1 MTRKS
6 LLKLSAAASV
16 LMIAACG
23 NAGTTNNNEASEASA
38 VVAEKAKPELGAF
51 GIDLTAQDT
60 KIKPG
65 DDFNM
70 FANGTWDANFEI
82 PKQFTS
88 YGAFTVL
95 FERSEERI
103 KNIIDELAATE
114 SANGSLEQK
123 VGDYYN
129 SYMDT
134 AKANELGIDPI
145 RGDIA
150 AIDGISNIADL
161 TVMLGRA
168 GELALNS
175 PIFGGIGN
183 DRQNPDRFQINV
195 GYGGLGLPDRD
206 YYLEDNERFNNI
218 RAAYK
223 AHIAEML
230 GFADIADAEAKAD
243 AIIAL
248 ETKLAENQWKRAD
261 RRDRDKTYNP
271 TSYDDFKAKFTGF
284 DWDAFMTANGIES
297 VSDLNVV
304 HPEPIMAAIG
314 IVNDTPLDTWKAY
327 LTYHLISNRAG
338 LLSEEIDNANFEFFN
353 KTLRGQPEQ
362 RERWKRGVARVGG
375 TNSLGFALAKIYVD
389 RHFPAA
395 AKAEMTDLVEN
406 LRTALGQRIDGL
418 DWMGA
423 DTKVEA
429 RKKLA
434 SFFPKIGYPDVWRDL
449 SGIEIV
455 AGDLVGNAKRVAK
468 FFRDDQLA
476 KYNAG
481 EKTDRNRW
489 GMTPQTVNAYY
500 NPSFNEIVFPAA
512 ILQAPFF
519 DLAAD
524 PAVNYGGIG
533 AVIGHEMGHGFDDQG
548 SKSDY
553 AGIQRNWWTDED
565 RANFDAKTKALAA
578 QYNKYEPVEGTFVD
592 GTFTLGENIGDLGGL
607 SMAYHAYKLSL
618 GGKEAPVIDGLTGDQ
633 RFFLAWA
640 QVWKSKTRD
649 EALVARMKSDPHAP
663 NQYRINGVVR
673 NMQEWYDAF
682 GITEGDA
689 LYLAPEERVSIW

>member
-1 MTRKS
+1 MNRKT
-6 LLKLSAAASV
+6 LLKLSVAASV
-16 LMIAACG
+16 LMTAACG
-23 NAGTTNNNEASEASA
+23 NADTDSAESEASSEATAA
-38 VVAEKAKPELGAF
+38 VEAPKPELGTW
-51 GIDLTAQDT
+51 GVDLSTQDT
-60 KIKPG
+60 NVKPG

-70 FANGTWDANFEI
+70 YANGTWDANFEI
-82 PKQFTS
+82 PAQYSS
-88 YGAFTVL
+88 YGAFTKL

-103 KNIIDELAATE
+103 KSIIDELSANE
-114 SANGSLEQK
+114 SAKGTLEQK

-129 SYMDT
+129 SYMDVE
-134 AKANELGIDPI
+134 KANALGIDPI
-145 RGDIA
+145 REDIA
-150 AIDGISNIADL
+150 YIDSIANVADL
-161 TVMLGRA
+161 TVAFGRA
-168 GELALNS
+168 GELALNA
-175 PIFGGIGN
+175 PIFGGIGI
-183 DRQNPDRFQINV
+183 DRKNPDRFQVNV
-195 GYGGLGLPDRD
+195 GFGGLGLPDRD

-218 RAAYK
+218 REAYK
-223 AHIAEML
+223 AHIAQML
-230 GFADIADAEAKAD
+230 GFADIADADAKAD

-248 ETKLAENQWKRAD
+248 ETKLAEKQWARAD
-261 RRDRDKTYNP
+261 RRNRDKTYNP
-271 TSYDDFKAKFTGF
+271 HTYTELKEKFTGF
-284 DWDAFMTANGIES
+284 DWDAFFRAGGIEKLD
-297 VSDLNVV
+297 DLNVSN
-304 HPEPIMAAIG
+304 PEPVMDAIN
-314 IVNDTPLDTWKAY
+314 IIKDTSLDTWKAY

-338 LLSEEIDNANFEFFN
+338 VLSEEIDAANFDFFG

-389 RHFPAA
+389 RHFPPE
-395 AKAEMTDLVEN
+395 AKAEMKDLVEN

-423 DTKVEA
+423 ETKVEA

-434 SFFPKIGYPDVWRDL
+434 SFFPKIGYPDQWIDL
-449 SGIEIV
+449 SGIEITP
-455 AGDLVGNAKRVAK
+455 GDLVGNAKRVAK

-476 KYNAG
+476 RLN
-481 EKTDRNRW
+481 EKTDRTRW
-489 GMTPQTVNAYY
+489 FMTPQTVNAYY

-519 DLAAD
+519 DLGAD

-548 SKSDY
+548 SKSDF

-640 QVWKSKTRD
+640 QVWQSKTRD

-673 NMQEWYDAF
+673 NMPEWYAAF
-682 GITEGDA
+682 DIKEGDA
-689 LYLAPEERVSIW
+689 LYLPPEERVSIW

>member
-1 MTRKS
+1 MTKKS
-6 LLKLSAAASV
+6 LLKLSVAASV
-16 LMIAACG
+16 LMTAACG
-23 NAGTTNNNEASEASA
+23 NADTDNNANTNDAPAA
-38 VVAEKAKPELGAF
+38 VADAAKPELGSF
-51 GIDLTAQDT
+51 GIDLTAQDAAV
-60 KIKPG
+60 KPG

-70 FANGTWDANFEI
+70 FANGTWAANFEI
-82 PKQFTS
+82 PKEFSS

-95 FERSEERI
+95 FERSEDRI
-103 KNIIDELAATE
+103 KAIIDELAANE
-114 SANGSLEQK
+114 SSAGSLEQK

-129 SYMDT
+129 SYMDV

-145 RGDIA
+145 RDDIA
-150 AIDGISNIADL
+150 AIDGISNTADL

-168 GELALNS
+168 GELALSS
-175 PIFGGIGN
+175 PIFGYIGN
-183 DRQNPDRFQINV
+183 DRQNPDRFQVNV
-195 GYGGLGLPDRD
+195 GFGGLGLPDRD
-206 YYLEDNERFNNI
+206 YYLEDNERFNKI
-218 RAAYK
+218 RDAYK
-223 AHIAEML
+223 GHIAQML
-230 GFADIADAEAKAD
+230 GFADIADADAKAD

-271 TSYDDFKAKFTGF
+271 TSYDDFKAKFTDF
-284 DWDAFMTANGIES
+284 DWDAFFKANGIETIE
-297 VSDLNVV
+297 DLNVV
-304 HPEPIMAAIG
+304 HPEPIMAAID
-314 IVNDTPLDTWKAY
+314 IVKDTPLETWKAY

-338 LLSEEIDNANFEFFN
+338 VLSEEIDNANFEFFG

-389 RHFPAA
+389 RHFPPE

-418 DWMGA
+418 DWMG
-423 DTKVEA
+423 DETKVEA

-481 EKTDRNRW
+481 EKTDRTRW

-548 SKSDY
+548 SKSDF

-565 RANFDAKTKALAA
+565 RKNFDAKTKALAS
-578 QYNKYEPVEGTFVD
+578 QYDKYEPVEGTFVD

-618 GGKEAPVIDGLTGDQ
+618 NGKEAPVIDGLTGDQ

-649 EALVARMKSDPHAP
+649 AALVARMKSDPHAP

-682 GITEGDA
+682 GVTEGDA
-689 LYLAPEERVSIW
+689 LYLPPEERVSIW

>member
-1 MTRKS
+1 MNRKT
-6 LLKLSAAASV
+6 LLKLSVAASV
-16 LMIAACG
+16 LMMAACG
-23 NAGTTNNNEASEASA
+23 NADTDSAETKTSSQVAAAVEAP
-38 VVAEKAKPELGAF
+38 KPELGTW
-51 GIDLTAQDT
+51 GVDLSTQNT
-60 KIKPG
+60 NVKPG

-70 FANGTWDANFEI
+70 YANGTWDANFEI
-82 PKQFTS
+82 PSQYSS
-88 YGAFTVL
+88 YGAFTKL

-103 KNIIDELAATE
+103 KSIIDEL
-114 SANGSLEQK
+114 SANESTKGTLEQK

-129 SYMDT
+129 SYMDIE
-134 AKANELGIDPI
+134 KANALGIDPI
-145 RGDIA
+145 REDIA
-150 AIDGISNIADL
+150 YIDSIANVADL
-161 TVMLGRA
+161 TVAFGRA
-168 GELALNS
+168 GELALNA
-175 PIFGGIGN
+175 PIFGGIGI
-183 DRQNPDRFQINV
+183 DRKNPDRFQVNV
-195 GYGGLGLPDRD
+195 GFGGLGLPDRD
-206 YYLEDNERFNNI
+206 YYLEDNERFNKT
-218 RAAYK
+218 REAYK
-223 AHIAEML
+223 AHIAQML
-230 GFADIADAEAKAD
+230 GFADIADADTKAD

-248 ETKLAENQWKRAD
+248 ETKLAEKQWARAD
-261 RRDRDKTYNP
+261 RRNRDKTYNP
-271 TSYDDFKAKFTGF
+271 HTYAELKEKFTGF
-284 DWDAFMTANGIES
+284 DWDAFFKAGGIEKLD
-297 VSDLNVV
+297 DLNVSN
-304 HPEPIMAAIG
+304 PEPVMDAIN
-314 IVNDTPLDTWKAY
+314 IVKDTSLDTWKAY

-338 LLSEEIDNANFEFFN
+338 ILSEEIDAANFDFFG

-389 RHFPAA
+389 RHFPPA
-395 AKAEMTDLVEN
+395 AKAEMKDLVEN

-423 DTKVEA
+423 ETKVEA

-434 SFFPKIGYPDVWRDL
+434 SFFPKIGYPDQWIDL
-449 SGIEIV
+449 SGIEITP
-455 AGDLVGNAKRVAK
+455 GDLVGNAKRVAK

-476 KYNAG
+476 RLNK
-481 EKTDRNRW
+481 KTDRTRW
-489 GMTPQTVNAYY
+489 FMTPQTVNAYY

-519 DLAAD
+519 DLGAD

-548 SKSDY
+548 SKSDF

-640 QVWKSKTRD
+640 QVWQSKTRD

-673 NMQEWYDAF
+673 NMPEWYAAF
-682 GITEGDA
+682 DIKEGDA
-689 LYLAPEERVSIW
+689 LYLSPEERVAIW

>member
-1 MTRKS
+1 MTMKS
-6 LLKLSAAASV
+6 LLKLSVAASV
-16 LMIAACG
+16 LMTAACG
-23 NAGTTNNNEASEASA
+23 NADTDNNTNTNDAPAA
-38 VVAEKAKPELGAF
+38 VADAAKPELGTW
-51 GIDLTAQDT
+51 GVDLTAQDASV
-60 KIKPG
+60 KPG

-70 FANGTWDANFEI
+70 FANGTWAANFEI
-82 PKQFTS
+82 PAQYPS
-88 YGAFTVL
+88 YGAFTKL

-103 KNIIDELAATE
+103 KAIIDELAANE
-114 SANGSLEQK
+114 SSAGSLEQK

-129 SYMDT
+129 SYMDV

-145 RGDIA
+145 RDDIA
-150 AIDGISNIADL
+150 YIDGISNIAEL
-161 TVMLGRA
+161 TEAFGRA
-168 GELALNS
+168 GELALSS
-175 PIFGGIGN
+175 PITGN
-183 DRQNPDRFQINV
+183 IAFDRQNPDRFQISV
-195 GYGGLGLPDRD
+195 GFDGMGLPDRD
-206 YYLEDNERFNNI
+206 YYLEDSERFNKI
-218 RAAYK
+218 REAYK
-223 AHIAEML
+223 GHIAQML
-230 GFADIADAEAKAD
+230 AFADVADAEAKAD
-243 AIIAL
+243 AVIAL
-248 ETKLAENQWKRAD
+248 ETKLAEKQWKRAD

-271 TSYDDFKAKFTGF
+271 HTFAELKEKFGGF
-284 DWDAFMTANGIES
+284 DWDAFFKAGGINELA
-297 VSDLNVV
+297 DLNVSNPQPV
-304 HPEPIMAAIG
+304 TDAIQ
-314 IVNDTPLDTWKAY
+314 IIKDTPLDTWKTY
-327 LTYHLISNRAG
+327 LTYHLISNRAA
-338 LLSEEIDNANFEFFN
+338 LLSEEIDTANFEFYG

-389 RHFPAA
+389 RHFPPE

-418 DWMGA
+418 DWMG
-423 DTKVEA
+423 DETKVEA

-434 SFFPKIGYPDVWRDL
+434 SFFPKIGYPDQWVDL
-449 SGIEIV
+449 SGIEIA

-468 FFRDDQLA
+468 FFRDDQIARL
-476 KYNAG
+476 N
-481 EKTDRNRW
+481 EKTDRTRW
-489 GMTPQTVNAYY
+489 FMTPQTVNAYY

-548 SKSDY
+548 SKSDF

-565 RANFDAKTKALAA
+565 RKNFDAKTKALAS
-578 QYNKYEPVEGTFVD
+578 QYDKYEPVEGTFVD

-618 GGKEAPVIDGLTGDQ
+618 NGKEAPVIDGLTGDQ

-640 QVWKSKTRD
+640 QVWQFKIRD
-649 EALVARMKSDPHAP
+649 AALVARMKSDPHAP
-663 NQYRINGVVR
+663 NQYRVNGVVR

-682 GITEGDA
+682 GVTEGDA
-689 LYLAPEERVSIW
+689 LYLPPEERVSIW